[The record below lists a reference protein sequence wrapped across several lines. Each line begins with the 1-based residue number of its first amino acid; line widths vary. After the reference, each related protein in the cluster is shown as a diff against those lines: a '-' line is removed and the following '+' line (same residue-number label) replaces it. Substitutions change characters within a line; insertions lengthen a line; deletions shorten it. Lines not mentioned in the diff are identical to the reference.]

1 MMIKPK
7 AKSNLTEPK
16 RDLTEGSIGKNL
28 LTLSVP
34 MTLGMFLQ
42 MVFYLVDMYFVG
54 KLGSSAIA
62 AVSMSALIMILLIT
76 LGTGLSSATVA
87 LVSRAVGAKDLMQSS
102 HATVQS
108 LAIVLLLSIIV
119 GVPGYLYAE
128 SIYKLMGATP
138 EVIQVGLGYL
148 KISFAGT
155 LAFLFLFIS
164 SAALR
169 GAGEA
174 ALSAKILGLSILLN
188 IILDPL
194 LIFGWG
200 PFPRLGVDGAAYATV
215 ISLGVGSLI
224 TLYLLLKGSTPIHIS
239 LQKIRLDFQVIWQLI
254 KIAVPGSA
262 ETFLRS
268 LARVVLMKIVTPYG
282 TAAIAA
288 FGIGAS
294 RLDMVV
300 TLPTLGLSLAAA
312 TLVGQNLGAQK
323 PDRAEKSAWVA
334 VRWGVILMFILA
346 ITFFAFAP
354 GLIRIFDKNP
364 EVISIGSTYLR
375 FTTLSYVFL
384 GIALILGRSFNGAG
398 DAVPPLITASV
409 ALWGVQIP
417 LAYFLAHHT
426 TLQLKGVWLSIVVS
440 HMLNAILLIIWFR
453 TGKWKLKKV

>member
-1 MMIKPK
+1 M
-7 AKSNLTEPK
+7 
-16 RDLTEGSIGKNL
+16 
-28 LTLSVP
+28 
-34 MTLGMFLQ
+34 
-42 MVFYLVDMYFVG
+42 
-54 KLGSSAIA
+54 
-62 AVSMSALIMILLIT
+62 
-76 LGTGLSSATVA
+76 
-87 LVSRAVGAKDLMQSS
+87 
-102 HATVQS
+102 
-108 LAIVLLLSIIV
+108 LLSIVV
-119 GVPGYLYAE
+119 GIPGYIYSE

-174 ALSAKILGLSILLN
+174 ALSAKILGFSILLN

-224 TLYLLLKGSTPIHIS
+224 TLYLLLKGLTPIQIS

-268 LARVVLMKIVTPYG
+268 LARVALMKIVTPYG

-398 DAVPPLITASV
+398 DAVPPLITASI

-426 TLQLKGVWLSIVVS
+426 TLQLKGVWLAIVVS
-440 HMLNAILLIIWFR
+440 HMLNAVLLIIWFR
-453 TGKWKLKKV
+453 AGKWKLKKV